1 MFFGSSELF
10 MATPQSS
17 KFVSKKTPELERL
30 ILKEGWVLLPR
41 SGTIGDVAYATSQH
55 AQKLASEDVIRLKPD
70 NILSG
75 AYAYAFLSSIAGK
88 ALLQRTIFGSVIQ
101 HIEPPMLKI
110 IPVPLF
116 EDSYDDIANKVITA
130 SKMLG
135 RAGQL
140 ELDAISLVE
149 TEIEK
154 WSK

>member
-1 MFFGSSELF
+1 
-10 MATPQSS
+10 
-17 KFVSKKTPELERL
+17 
-30 ILKEGWVLLPR
+30 
-41 SGTIGDVAYATSQH
+41 
-55 AQKLASEDVIRLKPD
+55 
-70 NILSG
+70 
-75 AYAYAFLSSIAGK
+75 
-88 ALLQRTIFGSVIQ
+88 
-101 HIEPPMLKI
+101 MLKI